1 MKQQMAKYEQYVTE
15 RDLELKEA
23 HERLGLPSYRLGH
36 ALTWPLR
43 RMKKLFVSSS
53 NGRAKKRVLYICH
66 NHPSV
71 SPGGAEI
78 YALELYEAVRQSD
91 EFEPWLLA
99 RSGQPDSAQ
108 MRPGTRLSMVGDDPN
123 QYLFFNDL
131 SEFDFFYG
139 TAVDQSIYTNN
150 LREFLSAC
158 QPDIV
163 HIQHTHLLG
172 YDVLPL
178 IKQLFPTTPIVYTL
192 HEYLP
197 ICHQSGEMTRTTLG
211 NENCLEASP
220 RRCNECFPQI
230 PPQQFA
236 LRKQSTQALFSL
248 VDLFLAPSQFLLER
262 YVDWGIPRDKIRFE
276 EYGRRLSPGRARTAQ
291 ENGRQRNRIGYFGQV
306 TPFKGVDVLLKA
318 MKILGEEGCDVH
330 LWLHGANLEFQEEE
344 FQNELSELLAAT
356 KQNVTMVGSYVN
368 SNLPKLMEKIDWVVV
383 PSIWWENSPLVI
395 QEAFHNGRPVICSNV
410 GAMAEKV
417 RDGVDGLHFRV
428 RDPQSLAQVIRRA
441 CETPQLWQKLHHGIS
456 DVYKIEDHVT
466 TLTDI
471 YRALIAKKLGD
482 ALILEKRSVDLE
494 QAG

>member
-1 MKQQMAKYEQYVTE
+1 MAKYEQYVTE

-197 ICHQSGEMTRTTLG
+197 ICHQSGQMTRTTLG

-220 RRCNECFPQI
+220 RRCNECFPKTVHSGT
-230 PPQQFA
+230 F
-236 LRKQSTQALFSL
+236 LVSRSFSSAKSIL
-248 VDLFLAPSQFLLER
+248 T
-262 YVDWGIPRDKIRFE
+262 
-276 EYGRRLSPGRARTAQ
+276 RA
-291 ENGRQRNRIGYFGQV
+291 
-306 TPFKGVDVLLKA
+306 
-318 MKILGEEGCDVH
+318 
-330 LWLHGANLEFQEEE
+330 
-344 FQNELSELLAAT
+344 
-356 KQNVTMVGSYVN
+356 
-368 SNLPKLMEKIDWVVV
+368 
-383 PSIWWENSPLVI
+383 
-395 QEAFHNGRPVICSNV
+395 IC
-410 GAMAEKV
+410 
-417 RDGVDGLHFRV
+417 
-428 RDPQSLAQVIRRA
+428 
-441 CETPQLWQKLHHGIS
+441 
-456 DVYKIEDHVT
+456 
-466 TLTDI
+466 
-471 YRALIAKKLGD
+471 
-482 ALILEKRSVDLE
+482 
-494 QAG
+494 